1 MKITVVFK
9 SMGHKASMLF
19 FINYLWHSANSRGWV
34 AWNPVEEKGGEP
46 LLKENRG
53 AGEEVA
59 NSFSLLLPSVSRQ
72 CRAQF
77 PQLLQGNLVPAAHGL
92 CDHRDEGDALLVTQ
106 VGSAPHLVVE
116 GGGQGGARL
125 GGSSCPGGVL
135 QRILLN

>member
-1 MKITVVFK
+1 MA
-9 SMGHKASMLF
+9 G
-19 FINYLWHSANSRGWV
+19 
-34 AWNPVEEKGGEP
+34 NPVQEEGGEP
-46 LLKENRG
+46 LLKKDRG
-53 AGEEVA
+53 AGEKVA
-59 NSFSLLLPSVSRQ
+59 DGFSFLLPSVSRQ

-92 CDHRDEGDALLVTQ
+92 CDHRNEGDALLVTQ